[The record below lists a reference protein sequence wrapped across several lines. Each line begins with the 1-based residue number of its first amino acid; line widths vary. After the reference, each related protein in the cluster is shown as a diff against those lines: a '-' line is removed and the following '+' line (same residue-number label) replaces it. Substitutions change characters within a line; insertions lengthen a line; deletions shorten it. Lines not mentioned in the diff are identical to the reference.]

1 MLQRN
6 FLWSNSK
13 TFLVRAYENVGITPM
28 TSEFVKTPKKPSIF
42 DHVLMDGH
50 KESFDNF
57 LTV

>member
-13 TFLVRAYENVGITPM
+13 TFLVRAYENLDIIPM
-28 TSEFVKTPKKPSIF
+28 TSEFVKTPKKPAIF
-42 DHVLMDGH
+42 DHLLMDGY
-50 KESFDNF
+50 KASFDNF